1 MLLNGNTDDRFII
14 FDNHLHLNPG
24 GRLLDAVDMFR
35 KAGGDSFNLVNL
47 PDNGLP
53 LENYYELLYE
63 RTLKIAALLKSEKEL
78 EVPVTLG
85 PYPLDYFRFKEKG
98 LDPVEELR
106 KGVDLAARYIEEG
119 RAHAIGEVGRP
130 HFQVPE
136 EVMDHSNSIIKYS
149 MERARELHCPVILHT
164 DDLGP
169 GGYALMEKLAVEAGI
184 DLSMVVKHHALPV
197 DLTIETGIQKSIL
210 ASKSNTRKAASS
222 GKPFLLETD
231 YVDDIN
237 LGWKVIPPDSV
248 PKRAILL
255 KSELPQW
262 ESIFEQTF
270 RRLPVQLFGE
280 DMFSSFL

>member
-1 MLLNGNTDDRFII
+1 MDHNGDTDNRFII
-14 FDNHLHLNPG
+14 FDNHLHLNPE
-24 GRLLDAVDMFR
+24 GRLLEAVDMFR
-35 KAGGDSFNLVNL
+35 KSGGDSFNLVNL
-47 PDNGLP
+47 PDNYLP
-53 LENYYELLYE
+53 LENYYAELYE
-63 RTLKIAALLKSEKEL
+63 RTIKIADMIKSERGL

-85 PYPLDYFRFKEKG
+85 PYPLDYLRFKEKG
-98 LDPVEELR
+98 FDPVEELR
-106 KGVDLAARYIEEG
+106 KGVDLAARYISEG

-130 HFQVPE
+130 HFPVPE
-136 EVMDHSNSIIKYS
+136 EVMEHSNSIIEYS
-149 MERARELHCPVILHT
+149 MEKAGELHCPVILHT

-169 GGYALMEKLAVEAGI
+169 EGYKLMEKLALKAGLK
-184 DLSMVVKHHALPV
+184 LSMVVKHHALPE
-197 DLTIETGIQKSIL
+197 DLAIESLIQKSIL
-210 ASKSNTRKAASS
+210 ASKSNTRKAAAS

-248 PKRAILL
+248 PRRAILL

-270 RRLPVQLFGE
+270 LKLPVRLFGE